1 MALLLDP
8 APGRAEPWLEELK
21 KRVPDLEVRV
31 WPEIGDPKD
40 IEFAAIGFTSRGKAL
55 AGCPNLRFVA
65 SIMAGVDHILNDPDL
80 PPNVALVR
88 ASDPNG
94 DRLMNETALMHVL
107 RHHRHLHEYAVNQ
120 KNHEWKPRRPVQ
132 HCSAR
137 KVGLMG
143 LGQIG
148 LPMAQFLAEFGFD
161 VAGWSRSPRDAKGLT
176 LFHGTDGLA
185 PFLARSEILVN
196 MLAVTPETTDILD
209 AAAFARMPKGACV
222 VNLAR
227 GQHIVD
233 ADLIAALDSGQLTGA
248 TLDVFRTE
256 PLPADHPFWDHPR
269 VAIMPHVARAPHPRD
284 LAPQLVE
291 NVRRARAGEPLAWTI
306 DRKRGY

>member
-21 KRVPDLEVRV
+21 KAFPDLEVRV
-31 WPEIGDPKD
+31 FPDIGEAKD

-65 SIMAGVDHILNDPDL
+65 SIMAGVDHLVGDPDM
-80 PPNVALVR
+80 PKDVPLVR
-88 ASDPNG
+88 ASDPKG

-107 RHHRHLHEYAVNQ
+107 RHHRHLHEYAVDQ
-120 KNHEWKPRRPVQ
+120 RAHEWKPRRPVQ
-132 HCSAR
+132 HCATR
-137 KVGLMG
+137 KVAVMG

-148 LPMAQFLAEFGFD
+148 LPLARFLAAFGFD
-161 VAGWSRSPRDAKGLT
+161 VAGWSRSPRDVPGLT
-176 LFHGTDGLA
+176 LFHGADGLA

-196 MLAVTPETTDILD
+196 LLPVTPETEDILD
-209 AAAFARMPKGACV
+209 APAFARMPKGACI

-233 ADLIAALDSGQLTGA
+233 ADLIAALDSGQLAAA

-256 PLPADHPFWDHPR
+256 PLPPEHPFWDHPR
-269 VAIMPHVARAPHPRD
+269 ISIMPHVARAPHPRD
-284 LAPQLVE
+284 LAPQVIE
-291 NVRRARAGEPLAWTI
+291 NVRRARAGQPLAWVI
-306 DRKRGY
+306 DRERGY

>member
-8 APGRAEPWLEELK
+8 APGRAEPWLDELK
-21 KRVPDLEVRV
+21 KRLPDLEVRI

-55 AGCPNLRFVA
+55 AGLPNLRFVA
-65 SIMAGVDHILNDPDL
+65 SIMAGVDHIVNDPDM
-80 PPNVALVR
+80 PKDVPLVR
-88 ASDPNG
+88 SSDPKG
-94 DRLMNETALMHVL
+94 DRLMNETALLHTL
-107 RHHRHLHEYAVNQ
+107 RHHRHMHEYAIDQ
-120 KNHEWKPRRPVQ
+120 RNHEWKPRRPVQ
-132 HCSAR
+132 HCATR
-137 KVGLMG
+137 KVGVMG

-148 LPMAQFLAEFGFD
+148 LPLARFLAEFGFD
-161 VAGWSRSPRDAKGLT
+161 VAGWSRRAREAEGLT
-176 LFHGTDGLA
+176 LFHGAEGLI

-196 MLAVTPETTDILD
+196 LLAVTPETTDILD
-209 AAAFARMPKGACV
+209 ARAFARMPKGACI

-233 ADLIAALDSGQLTGA
+233 ADLIAALDSGQLAAA

-256 PLPADHPFWDHPR
+256 PLPPDHPFWDHPR
-269 VAIMPHVARAPHPRD
+269 ITIQPHVARAPHPRD

-291 NVRRARAGEPLAWTI
+291 NIRRARAREALAWTI
-306 DRKRGY
+306 DRARGY